1 MFAPVC
7 KCVRPTLSGPPSRD
21 TNASRASSSHLLVA
35 ESTFGLACLDG
46 SVALSADRLRRTIRS
61 RTIACAAHRLRI
73 ANRDPLG
80 GGWFGP
86 ARRSCTAW
94 AFFRSLAWHQTG
106 AVQERGGVVMANPL
120 ANKAGCDRVKA
131 GAFWPMPRK
140 RRTWCGVWWSRSR
153 LALAVVRLWCIT
165 TPPPKKC
172 RPVTSA
178 KPHRLLPLKTSSAGS
193 CHRPNHALAMGHQRL
208 QSNAPQP
215 ALDRQAGPGPG
226 SASAAWR
233 AWQPAVGETVWA
245 RLEACHQR
253 LPDLAGA
260 WPTRSPVREP
270 IGCEHPTRWPIS

>member
-1 MFAPVC
+1 MPPGLHRAT
-7 KCVRPTLSGPPSRD
+7 RWLPSRRSVLLALMGLLLSLLTGCAGPSD
-21 TNASRASSSHLLVA
+21 LAPSPALPTACESPTGTRSVVVGLGRPGDPAQPGHSSGHWLGIKPV
-35 ESTFGLACLDG
+35 
-46 SVALSADRLRRTIRS
+46 LSK
-61 RTIACAAHRLRI
+61 
-73 ANRDPLG
+73 NG
-80 GGWFGP
+80 
-86 ARRSCTAW
+86 
-94 AFFRSLAWHQTG
+94 
-106 AVQERGGVVMANPL
+106 GGVVMANPL